1 MTPRRLVGLYVTDNS
16 DLVIDVIKSSYWN
29 NRYIK
34 IKINLYNKH
43 NGILYESRT
52 NYKVYW
58 ENISHWR
65 RK

>member
-1 MTPRRLVGLYVTDNS
+1 MTPRRLVGLFITDNS

-29 NRYIK
+29 KKYIK
-34 IKINLYNKH
+34 MKINLYNK
-43 NGILYESRT
+43 NGTLYESRK